1 MFIVGDGAVVVEV
14 VGDTT
19 SKRPRCTVTILEGE
33 TKRVASDE
41 SAIKP
46 STYLKHLAVNVEL
59 GEHLTKYLNGNYFE
73 KRRLRA
79 DKAHVHTLLCCSAA
93 PPRDSAAPSV
103 DPPHHPAVR
112 RRVTWRRKPNDNEA
126 TGITDTH
133 PTQTYCLFLMPGAP

>member
-79 DKAHVHTLLCCSAA
+79 DKAHKFDSISRRSIRFSVVLPLHHAILRLRRWTRRIILLF
-93 PPRDSAAPSV
+93 V
-103 DPPHHPAVR
+103 V
-112 RRVTWRRKPNDNEA
+112 
-126 TGITDTH
+126 G
-133 PTQTYCLFLMPGAP
+133 

>member
-79 DKAHVHTLLCCSAA
+79 DKAHILRRTSRPVRWLQPSLSRSKRVASSKTTESRGRTARSTPAA
-93 PPRDSAAPSV
+93 TCRPRSIPPRV
-103 DPPHHPAVR
+103 L
-112 RRVTWRRKPNDNEA
+112 
-126 TGITDTH
+126 
-133 PTQTYCLFLMPGAP
+133 C

>member
-79 DKAHVHTLLCCSAA
+79 DKAHILRRTSRPKFDSISRRSIRFSVVLPLHHAILRLRRWTRRIILLF
-93 PPRDSAAPSV
+93 V
-103 DPPHHPAVR
+103 V
-112 RRVTWRRKPNDNEA
+112 
-126 TGITDTH
+126 G
-133 PTQTYCLFLMPGAP
+133 

>member
-79 DKAHVHTLLCCSAA
+79 DKAHILRRTSRPVRWLQPSLSRSKRVASSRQLKAA
-93 PPRDSAAPSV
+93 AEQRV
-103 DPPHHPAVR
+103 VR
-112 RRVTWRRKPNDNEA
+112 QQLRAGPDQYHQEFYVEEKVYED
-126 TGITDTH
+126 
-133 PTQTYCLFLMPGAP
+133 LK